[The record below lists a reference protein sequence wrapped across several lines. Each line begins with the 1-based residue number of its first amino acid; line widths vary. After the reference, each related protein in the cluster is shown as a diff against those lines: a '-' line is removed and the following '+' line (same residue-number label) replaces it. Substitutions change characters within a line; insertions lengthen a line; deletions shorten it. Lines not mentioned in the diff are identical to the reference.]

1 MTLLLNDEEIKSQLM
16 AQDPEFRRLCVQHSE
31 YKQLLH
37 ELEAKDHLNEAELAE
52 EHHLKKV
59 KLALKDQMQ
68 AIMSRYAT
76 QPV

>member
-1 MTLLLNDEEIKSQLM
+1 MTLLNDEEIKSQLM
-16 AQDPEFRRLCVQHSE
+16 VLDPEFRRLAVQHSE

-37 ELEAKDHLNEAELAE
+37 ELETKHHLNEAELAE

-68 AIMSRYAT
+68 SIMSRYAT

>member
-1 MTLLLNDEEIKSQLM
+1 MTLLNDEEIKHELM
-16 AQDPEFRRLCVQHSE
+16 ALDPEFRRICVQHSE

-37 ELEAKDHLNEAELAE
+37 ELETKPYLNEAEVAE
-52 EHHLKKV
+52 EHHLKKI

-68 AIMSRYAT
+68 TIVSRYST

>member
-1 MTLLLNDEEIKSQLM
+1 MTLLADEEIKTQLM
-16 AQDPEFRRLCVQHSE
+16 ALDPEFRRICVQHAE

-37 ELEAKDHLNEAELAE
+37 ELESKVHLNEAELAE

-68 AIMSRYAT
+68 AMMSRFAA

>member
-1 MTLLLNDEEIKSQLM
+1 MTLLNDEEIKTQLM
-16 AQDPEFRRLCVQHSE
+16 ALDPEFRRICVQHGE

-37 ELEAKDHLNEAELAE
+37 ELERKDHLNEAELCE

-68 AIMSRYAT
+68 SMISRFST